1 MVDLQ
6 ALWSPLRSS
15 GDAVLDTLLHGRS
28 NDSIVLI
35 TAFLIK
41 KKNKKNQ
48 TARNVLKCSYKNL
61 AGKSFGIPLCVG
73 FSFWFLATFP
83 KV

>member
-15 GDAVLDTLLHGRS
+15 GAAVLSSLLNGRS
-28 NDSIVLI
+28 SDSIVLI
-35 TAFLIK
+35 AAFLIK
-41 KKNKKNQ
+41 KPLQ

-61 AGKSFGIPLCVG
+61 AGKSFGMPLCVG
-73 FSFWFLATFP
+73 FSFWFLAIFP

>member
-1 MVDLQ
+1 MVALQ

-15 GDAVLDTLLHGRS
+15 GAAVLGSLLNGR
-28 NDSIVLI
+28 NIDSIVLI

-41 KKNKKNQ
+41 KKPQ

-61 AGKSFGIPLCVG
+61 AGKSFGMPLCVG
-73 FSFWFLATFP
+73 FGFWFLAIFP